1 MAIINSE
8 NVRSVALAKRI
19 GMVQE
24 GYVREARLVDRKL
37 KYSQYTENYP
47 QCTGHLFDTIK
58 CLLFYSSCTT

>member
-8 NVRSVALAKRI
+8 NVRSVALVKRI

-37 KYSQYTENYP
+37 K
-47 QCTGHLFDTIK
+47 
-58 CLLFYSSCTT
+58 